1 MSDEDDDKVVSLD
14 AFRSARLEE
23 GMAAT
28 LATIPHF
35 DFISKP
41 DERVGTS
48 ENEVLFILE
57 GQGLAFTLADAK
69 ALGVVLIEAAAF
81 VELQK
86 KGIIATPD

>member
-1 MSDEDDDKVVSLD
+1 MSDDDDKVVSLD
-14 AFRSARLEE
+14 AFRSARMEKHV
-23 GMAAT
+23 
-28 LATIPHF
+28 LAMMGTITHF
-35 DFISKP
+35 DFVSKP